1 MRFFCCKTVGL
12 LIRRENT
19 LDNPKT
25 FILVFVAAI
34 VALCLALWLTSSDE
48 TQTITATVISN
59 TLTQSLDGQRRYLT
73 IESEESGIKR
83 VAVPTSPHCPKGSL
97 ATFSQ
102 PTDSLFEQPLT
113 FLSCE

>member
-12 LIRRENT
+12 IIEQENT

-48 TQTITATVISN
+48 NQTITAKVISN

-73 IESEESGIKR
+73 VESEALGTKR
-83 VAVPTSPHCPKGSL
+83 VAVPTYVHCPEGAL
-97 ATFSQ
+97 VTFNQ
-102 PTDSLFEQPLT
+102 ATDSLFEQPLT
-113 FLSCE
+113 FLNCE